1 MPSFQNRLFN
11 NPNFITLNEREI
23 KKNLPFHVNKEI
35 DYSII
40 RINYIGI
47 HLRLVSQIF
56 VVVTYNINLALNRAR
71 LRSYS
76 NYSDRRPSILNSRK
90 RRATRSVIRRFRT
103 TTFFP
108 RALITIAAASR
119 ASRWRKSS

>member
-1 MPSFQNRLFN
+1 MLVPKELVAWWVKHHSLRLHVLFNRKKKNINNYLKIRMSSFQNRLFN

-47 HLRLVSQIF
+47 YLRLVSQIF
-56 VVVTYNINLALNRAR
+56 VVVTYNINLALNSEKGAIKIFC
-71 LRSYS
+71 L
-76 NYSDRRPSILNSRK
+76 NYLDRRPLIL
-90 RRATRSVIRRFRT
+90 
-103 TTFFP
+103 
-108 RALITIAAASR
+108 
-119 ASRWRKSS
+119 